1 MRAFAFAVFDLVL
14 YALWVT
20 PVPGKRESKMN
31 RKATVF
37 IVDDDPAIR
46 DQLAALL
53 GLADVEIECCASGED
68 FLERCAWPPR
78 SCAVV
83 DVDSPGI
90 DGLQLRAELSRRGI
104 PLPIIFLTGH
114 GDIPMSVRAIKAGA
128 FDFIAKPVTA
138 SELVASVRAALDES
152 ERLNRRIDRMH
163 NASAQLG
170 SLTERERDVL
180 RLAVQGLANKVIA
193 RKLGISHRTVEIHR
207 ARIMHKTG
215 AETLLDL
222 ARLVEDCP
230 GFCARPE
237 A

>member
-1 MRAFAFAVFDLVL
+1 
-14 YALWVT
+14 
-20 PVPGKRESKMN
+20 
-31 RKATVF
+31 
-37 IVDDDPAIR
+37 
-46 DQLAALL
+46 
-53 GLADVEIECCASGED
+53 
-68 FLERCAWPPR
+68 
-78 SCAVV
+78 
-83 DVDSPGI
+83 
-90 DGLQLRAELSRRGI
+90 
-104 PLPIIFLTGH
+104 
-114 GDIPMSVRAIKAGA
+114 MSVRAIKAGA

-138 SELVASVRAALDES
+138 SELIASVRAALDES
-152 ERLNRRIDRMH
+152 ERLNRRIDRLH

-180 RLAVQGLANKVIA
+180 RLAVQGLANKMIA

-230 GFCARPE
+230 GFCVRPE